1 MYGRRD
7 PRDCAWACRSLE
19 ACGPSWNQSR
29 LYKRARKSSAMRR
42 ILVPLLLVV
51 LFSMNAQ
58 AETYKISGRA
68 TYADDTPVSLHY
80 VSIKCEQGAIDCYQY
95 QGTNAITD
103 AAGYF
108 TLLIQTSDDD
118 DDVEILLTLRGEN
131 FSHTID
137 LATHQNSSDNRVYQD
152 LQLKQNPPPSGV
164 MAGLSCALLVFI
176 LTFISVLGRTRRR
189 LSTTQGRLEFMGH
202 KQAKQLQCS
211 LCNEL
216 VLQHQLV
223 MHLIVDHDMEAME
236 AGELT
241 GKIMRRTWSEEE

>member
-1 MYGRRD
+1 
-7 PRDCAWACRSLE
+7 
-19 ACGPSWNQSR
+19 
-29 LYKRARKSSAMRR
+29 
-42 ILVPLLLVV
+42 
-51 LFSMNAQ
+51 MNAQ

-118 DDVEILLTLRGEN
+118 DVEILLTLRGEN

-164 MAGLSCALLVFI
+164 MAGLSCALLVFV

>member
-1 MYGRRD
+1 
-7 PRDCAWACRSLE
+7 
-19 ACGPSWNQSR
+19 
-29 LYKRARKSSAMRR
+29 MRR

-51 LFSMNAQ
+51 LFSINAQ
-58 AETYKISGRA
+58 AETYKISGKA
-68 TYADDTPVSLHY
+68 TYADDTPVTLQY
-80 VSIKCEQGAIDCYQY
+80 VAIKCEQGATNCYQH
-95 QGTNAITD
+95 QGVTAITD
-103 AAGYF
+103 ATGYF
-108 TLLIQTSDDD
+108 TLLLQTSDDD

-137 LATHQNSSDNRVYQD
+137 LATHQNSSDERVYQD
-152 LQLKQNPPPSGV
+152 LRLKQNPPPSGV
-164 MAGLSCALLVFI
+164 MAGLSCALLVFV

-211 LCNEL
+211 ICNEV

-223 MHLIVDHDMEAME
+223 MHLIVDHDMEATD
-236 AGELT
+236 AGRLT

>member
-1 MYGRRD
+1 M
-7 PRDCAWACRSLE
+7 
-19 ACGPSWNQSR
+19 
-29 LYKRARKSSAMRR
+29 
-42 ILVPLLLVV
+42 PLLLVV

-118 DDVEILLTLRGEN
+118 DVEILLTLRGEN

-164 MAGLSCALLVFI
+164 MAGLSCALLVFV

>member
-1 MYGRRD
+1 
-7 PRDCAWACRSLE
+7 
-19 ACGPSWNQSR
+19 
-29 LYKRARKSSAMRR
+29 MRR

-118 DDVEILLTLRGEN
+118 DVEILLTLRGEN

-164 MAGLSCALLVFI
+164 MAGLSCALLVFV